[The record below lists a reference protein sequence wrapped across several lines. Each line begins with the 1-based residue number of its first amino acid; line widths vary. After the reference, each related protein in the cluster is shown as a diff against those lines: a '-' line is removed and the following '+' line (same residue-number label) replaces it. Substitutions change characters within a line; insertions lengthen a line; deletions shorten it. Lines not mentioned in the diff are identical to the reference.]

1 MFRFYSFY
9 IILSG
14 RCSVYIDPLKTGE
27 EQEVVSKDKAKKEKA
42 TAELQMAL
50 NGDMPKKLD
59 RSKYGRHISA
69 MGRSFSIFD

>member
-27 EQEVVSKDKAKKEKA
+27 EQEVVSKDKVKKEKA
-42 TAELQMAL
+42 ASELQMAL
-50 NGDMPKKLD
+50 NGGDTPKKLD

-69 MGRSFSIFD
+69 MAMSFSM